1 MSSRSA
7 GAECNPSRS
16 YGAPGT
22 KPSRLLN
29 IRLLRSFQTSLPLLT
44 RGLLTHLFSRRRVS
58 CVAAQTQQPIDLF
71 HLVVVANNLFQHVE
85 EAHSSPFDGALHE
98 VSSRTVRLSFH
109 QIISRFGQS
118 AISIGAAADG
128 AA

>member
-29 IRLLRSFQTSLPLLT
+29 IRLLRSPQTSLPLLT
-44 RGLLTHLFSRRRVS
+44 RGLLTHLFSRPRVS
-58 CVAAQTQQPIDLF
+58 CATAQTQQPTDPF
-71 HLVVVANNLFQHVE
+71 HLVAVANNLFQHVE
-85 EAHSSPFDGALHE
+85 EAHSSPSDGPLHE
-98 VSSRTVRLSFH
+98 VARRTVR
-109 QIISRFGQS
+109 
-118 AISIGAAADG
+118 
-128 AA
+128 